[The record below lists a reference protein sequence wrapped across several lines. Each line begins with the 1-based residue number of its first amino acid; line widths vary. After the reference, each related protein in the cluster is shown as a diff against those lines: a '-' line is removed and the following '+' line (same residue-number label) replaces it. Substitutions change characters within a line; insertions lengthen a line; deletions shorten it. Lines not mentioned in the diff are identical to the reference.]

1 MCDCYICN
9 SPDKGH
15 SENSFHMGQQQIE
28 IVDQYTHL
36 GITCD
41 KYLPTHLLIQ
51 EACRRLRG
59 TFLSICNS
67 GIHPENL
74 NPLTSRTIYKSV
86 VIPKALY
93 GCEMWSILSNTDIA
107 KLEGHI
113 CLKYM
118 QRFSP
123 NTSNQFTHSV
133 INMGTIV
140 NH

>member
-1 MCDCYICN
+1 
-9 SPDKGH
+9 
-15 SENSFHMGQQQIE
+15 MGQQQTE

-93 GCEMWSILSNTDIA
+93 GCEMWSILSVSLEYLVPVFNVLCMQETNT
-107 KLEGHI
+107 I
-113 CLKYM
+113 CYIMFFILVSFNFCS
-118 QRFSP
+118 QHQFSD
-123 NTSNQFTHSV
+123 V
-133 INMGTIV
+133 M
-140 NH
+140 